1 LYSFSFALLYT
12 VIIIIH
18 HYPCDY
24 FHHFGC
30 SDIKQV
36 HPMHAPQC
44 TYPQIVPL
52 VRPPEMQDLPKNWLY
67 LRTSC
72 GGDPQQ
78 GWSNVE
84 AHVEGF
90 RGSQKWSMAEFG
102 IETTT
107 FEVRN
112 HGIP

>member
-1 LYSFSFALLYT
+1 
-12 VIIIIH
+12 
-18 HYPCDY
+18 
-24 FHHFGC
+24 
-30 SDIKQV
+30 
-36 HPMHAPQC
+36 
-44 TYPQIVPL
+44 
-52 VRPPEMQDLPKNWLY
+52 MQDLPKNWLY

-90 RGSQKWSMAEFG
+90 RGSQKWFMPEFG
-102 IETTT
+102 IETTI

>member
-1 LYSFSFALLYT
+1 MHLNAH
-12 VIIIIH
+12 IH
-18 HYPCDY
+18 RL
-24 FHHFGC
+24 F
-30 SDIKQV
+30 
-36 HPMHAPQC
+36 
-44 TYPQIVPL
+44 PL

-84 AHVEGF
+84 ARF
-90 RGSQKWSMAEFG
+90 MAEFG
-102 IETTT
+102 IETTI

>member
-1 LYSFSFALLYT
+1 
-12 VIIIIH
+12 
-18 HYPCDY
+18 
-24 FHHFGC
+24 
-30 SDIKQV
+30 
-36 HPMHAPQC
+36 
-44 TYPQIVPL
+44 
-52 VRPPEMQDLPKNWLY
+52 MQDLPKNWLY

-84 AHVEGF
+84 ARF
-90 RGSQKWSMAEFG
+90 MAEFG
-102 IETTT
+102 IETTI